1 MAIAANPRAAHAE
14 AALAEP
20 MFFAA
25 AAFSGGILFDH
36 SFYRPI
42 TWWLLFATICAMCAL
57 GLLRRRPRVSLALAL
72 LCLGGLGA
80 AASQLAAVPSS
91 PPADISQF
99 TNGDELTI
107 TAHVVHHSLMRPSG
121 RDERREVLDLETES
135 VENAAGIKDISFGIR
150 VGLHGK
156 TPEPE
161 DDSANVD
168 ESPPAAMPAFVYGDR
183 LRFRAHLRPPRNFGD
198 PGAMDFRGY
207 LAGRG
212 IVALAAVRADRIGRL
227 PGFSGDAFG
236 KWRSRMRLAF
246 TEQMLGFASAHPDN
260 GIRAWLQMD
269 EEDAGL
275 LAAMVIGEAS
285 LLQRDTRLDFQRT
298 GTFHILV
305 VSGMNVGILAWVIF
319 WSARKLRLGEGA
331 ATLSTIVLSLL
342 YAYVTDLGPPILRAA
357 IMLSLY
363 LLARWFYRDKFSL
376 NSIGTAAL
384 IMLALTPNALFDASF
399 QLTFLSVVVLGGV
412 VGPLLEKSVA
422 PYQRALWALPQ
433 KSIDLSLEPRL
444 AQFRLD
450 VRMIG
455 DRIAKIVAHLSRSTL
470 AGAAASSTLVVSL
483 RGSLALAS
491 LFLVTALMQVALA
504 LPMAVYFH
512 RMALLGLPANMAVI
526 PLTGVLMPA
535 ALAAALLHPL
545 AAWLA
550 KPVVWLTALSLHGIT
565 ATVRLLGGAS
575 FAEVRVA
582 MPRLLPALFAATA
595 LVVALWASRRRL
607 RLGAA
612 GAGLLLAAA
621 VVLTLP
627 PGPEVRHGAAEITVI
642 DVGQGDSVLVIS
654 PGGRTLLIDGGGPVG
669 FQRADLFDV
678 GEDVVSP
685 YLWSRGITRLDAVAL
700 THAHSDHLAGLHAV
714 VRNFRPKEMWTGVA
728 ADSSAYRR
736 LLDEIRGSGGG
747 VARHKQGDTFRFGDL
762 DVRVLA
768 PTESEI
774 ARGPLRGKQENNT
787 SLVFLI
793 AYGHSRALLTGDAEK
808 IEEQQIAAAA
818 AGPIDLL
825 KVAHHGSASSTTP
838 ELLAATRPRFAAIS
852 VGFRNSY
859 HHPRAEVIERL
870 IRGGAKVYR
879 TDAFGALTFYLDG
892 KTVRASTAAAP

>member
-1 MAIAANPRAAHAE
+1 MANAANPRTALAE

-36 SFYRPI
+36 YFYRPI
-42 TWWLLFATICAMCAL
+42 TWWLLVAAVYAVCTF
-57 GLLRRRPRVSLALAL
+57 GLLRRRARVSLAPAL
-72 LCLGGLGA
+72 LCLACLGA
-80 AASQLAAVPSS
+80 ATSQLAAVPSS
-91 PPADISQF
+91 PPADISRF
-99 TNGDELTI
+99 TSGDDFTI

-121 RDERREVLDLETES
+121 RDERREVLDVETES
-135 VENAAGIKDISFGIR
+135 IGNAAGTNNVSFGIR
-150 VGLHGK
+150 VSLHEK
-156 TPEPE
+156 TPDPQ
-161 DDSANVD
+161 DDSANND
-168 ESPPAAMPAFVYGDR
+168 DDSPPAAMPVYVYGDR
-183 LRFRAHLRPPRNFGD
+183 LRFHTHLRPPRNFGD
-198 PGAMDFRGY
+198 AGAMDFRGY
-207 LAGRG
+207 LADRG
-212 IVALAAVRADRIGRL
+212 IVALAAVRADRIERL
-227 PGFSGDAFG
+227 PGFAGDAFG
-236 KWRSRMRLAF
+236 KWRSRMRLAL
-246 TEQMLGFASAHPDN
+246 TEQMLEFASAHPDS
-260 GIRAWLQMD
+260 GIKGRLQMD

-376 NSIGTAAL
+376 NSIGAAAL
-384 IMLALTPNALFDASF
+384 IMLALTPSALFDASF

-412 VGPLLEKSVA
+412 VGPLLERSVA

-433 KSIDLSLEPRL
+433 KSLDLSLEPRL

-455 DRIAKIVAHLSRSTL
+455 ERITRIVAHLSRSVL
-470 AGAAASSTLVVSL
+470 AGAAASSALVLSL
-483 RGSLALAS
+483 RGILALTS
-491 LFLVTALMQVALA
+491 LLLVTALMQVALA

-512 RMALLGLPANMAVI
+512 RMALLGLPANMVVI

-535 ALAAALLHPL
+535 ALAAALLHPF

-550 KPVVWLTALSLHGIT
+550 KPAVWVTALSLHGIT

-582 MPRLLPALFAATA
+582 MPRMLPALFAAAA
-595 LVVALWASRRRL
+595 LVAALWASRRRL
-607 RLGAA
+607 RHAAA
-612 GAGLLLAAA
+612 GAVLLLSAA

-627 PGPEVRHGAAEITVI
+627 PQPDFHGGAAEITVI
-642 DVGQGDSVLVIS
+642 DVGQGDSLLVVS
-654 PGGRTLLIDGGGPVG
+654 PEGKTLLIDGGGPVG

-714 VRNFRPKEMWTGVA
+714 VRNFRPKELWAGVT
-728 ADSSAYRR
+728 ADSAAYRR
-736 LLDEIRGSGGG
+736 LLEEVRSSGGA
-747 VARHKQGDTFRFGDL
+747 VARHKQGDTLRFGGL

-768 PTESEI
+768 PTESDI

-787 SLVFLI
+787 SLVLEI
-793 AYGHSRALLTGDAEK
+793 AYGHTRALLTGDAEK
-808 IEEQQIAAAA
+808 LEEQQIAAA

-838 ELLAATRPRFAAIS
+838 ELLAATQPRFAAIS

-870 IRGGAKVYR
+870 VRSGTRVYR

-892 KTVRASTAAAP
+892 KTVRVSTNAMP